1 MSLSEL
7 GNSWMKTHDKREFS
21 VVIRGGLGWQLFAVG
36 FRQPLDWS
44 LSSEA
49 T

>member
-1 MSLSEL
+1 
-7 GNSWMKTHDKREFS
+7 MKTHDKREFS
-21 VVIRGGLGWQLFAVG
+21 VVIRDDLGWQLFAVG
-36 FRQPLDWS
+36 SRQLLDWS